1 MSPECI
7 LYIQIEHPNLSLRC
21 GFELGREEKEK
32 VCVSIRQESELIRL
46 GLVQVSHQ

>member
-32 VCVSIRQESELIRL
+32 SVYPSGRI
-46 GLVQVSHQ
+46 